1 VPKNESF
8 SSYLKDLNFSKV
20 SDMWTIDKTHNK
32 FLAHDLKKHFK
43 VLNFARKLFLM
54 RLKKTPPAL
63 ENLSLSIYIYQIVH
77 EMNGFVESVQ
87 MMIIFYETYIAAQ
100 QELGKITF
108 DLC

>member
-20 SDMWTIDKTHNK
+20 SDMWTVDKTHNK
-32 FLAHDLKKHFK
+32 FLAHYLKRHFI

-54 RLKKTPPAL
+54 QLKKTPPAL

-77 EMNGFVESVQ
+77 EMNGFVEYLW
-87 MMIIFYETYIAAQ
+87 IIFYETYIAAQ

>member
-8 SSYLKDLNFSKV
+8 SSYLKDLK
-20 SDMWTIDKTHNK
+20 
-32 FLAHDLKKHFK
+32 
-43 VLNFARKLFLM
+43 
-54 RLKKTPPAL
+54 LKKTPPAL

>member
-1 VPKNESF
+1 
-8 SSYLKDLNFSKV
+8 
-20 SDMWTIDKTHNK
+20 MWTIDKTHNK
-32 FLAHDLKKHFK
+32 FLKRHFI
-43 VLNFARKLFLM
+43 VLNFARKLFL
-54 RLKKTPPAL
+54 LQLEKTPPAL
-63 ENLSLSIYIYQIVH
+63 ENVSLSIYIYQIVH